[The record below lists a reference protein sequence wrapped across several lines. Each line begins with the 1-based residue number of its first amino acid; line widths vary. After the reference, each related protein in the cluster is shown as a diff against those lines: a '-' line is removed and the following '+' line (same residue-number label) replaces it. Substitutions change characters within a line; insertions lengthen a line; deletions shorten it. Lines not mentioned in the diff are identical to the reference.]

1 MRHAALKVIQLILG
15 QGLVHPVQASQIF
28 LCSLGLQSSVAYVL
42 SNLNLI
48 SNSEL
53 MVEGV
58 NHNIFFF
65 LRLFDQELEYVER
78 LLEEDI
84 RNNSA
89 WNQRFFVISH
99 LHEKLEGTTLDQE
112 LKFTMTAIGKT
123 KF

>member
-1 MRHAALKVIQLILG
+1 MPHQRYSYDVLIKLG
-15 QGLVHPVQASQIF
+15 ILV
-28 LCSLGLQSSVAYVL
+28 SS
-42 SNLNLI
+42 NFTD
-48 SNSEL
+48 
-53 MVEGV
+53 
-58 NHNIFFF
+58 FFF
-65 LRLFDQELEYVER
+65 IRLFDQELEYVER